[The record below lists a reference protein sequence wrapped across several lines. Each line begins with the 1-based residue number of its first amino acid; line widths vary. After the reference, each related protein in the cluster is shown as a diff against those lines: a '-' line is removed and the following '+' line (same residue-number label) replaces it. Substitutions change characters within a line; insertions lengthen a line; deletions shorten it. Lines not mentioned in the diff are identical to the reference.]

1 MPDQTEAILDT
12 VVALM
17 TPEDLAEIAAAAKA
31 DADAAAALLA
41 AMENYRR
48 VKERVVRRALD
59 RIPRSV
65 IESFSGGAL

>member
-1 MPDQTEAILDT
+1 MPNQTEAILDT

-31 DADAAAALLA
+31 DAAAADALLA
-41 AMENYRR
+41 ATENYRR

-65 IESFSGGAL
+65 IESLAGGVS

>member
-17 TPEDLAEIAAAAKA
+17 TPEDLAEIAVAAKA
-31 DADAAAALLA
+31 DADAAAALLV

>member
-41 AMENYRR
+41 TTENYRR

-65 IESFSGGAL
+65 VETLAGGVS